1 MQLSTMI
8 TIVLGFST
16 CVSPALVA
24 LINNRH
30 ARELRKIELEASKSL
45 KKIELNAELS
55 KCFVLSDRD
64 LKYKVIFNFIDVA
77 SHYLFDYSKYLRET
91 SERIIGRRITPHTLR
106 HTHASLLMEQGI
118 DIESISKRLGHN
130 DSRVTKEIY
139 LHVTKKLENK
149 RNEQLRELKIL

>member
-45 KKIELNAELS
+45 KKN
-55 KCFVLSDRD
+55 R
-64 LKYKVIFNFIDVA
+64 
-77 SHYLFDYSKYLRET
+77 T
-91 SERIIGRRITPHTLR
+91 
-106 HTHASLLMEQGI
+106 
-118 DIESISKRLGHN
+118 
-130 DSRVTKEIY
+130 
-139 LHVTKKLENK
+139 
-149 RNEQLRELKIL
+149 

>member
-64 LKYKVIFNFIDVA
+64 LKYKVA
-77 SHYLFDYSKYLRET
+77 SHNHFDYNNIDLYSKLISAH
-91 SERIIGRRITPHTLR
+91 SECIAIGFSWGDFEGYMQYVKPPNENFSLTD
-106 HTHASLLMEQGI
+106 HAIEQMQYSLT
-118 DIESISKRLGHN
+118 SISKKFN
-130 DSRVTKEIY
+130 DLLIHSLNSALIE
-139 LHVTKKLENK
+139 
-149 RNEQLRELKIL
+149 